1 MIKKNIVL
9 SVIMGVAITL
19 LLTSTNLAQA
29 DPTGDI
35 VFITVVDILVTPEQ
49 TVVAVVDDGGLEAF
63 FFLLGDP
70 LFPLGVDIDDDSV
83 RIEMPFGIPI
93 PIQFSVH
100 IDDIDWLDESG
111 QEVPGSI
118 EVVSCEGFV
127 LDFPIGPVSV
137 NWMNDEDGSA
147 IWIFLDPI
155 FPPGFPASIHCIYT
169 VEHLEP
175 EPVMPIPT
183 IDPPSVE
190 VILPRGESTGA
201 ITKIIDPDEN
211 EFFSANFFDFAPEGD
226 DCEVSGFNDNI
237 EKILDLPGPF
247 VSSEEFIANDDAEP
261 GLYHCTINFRIGYE
275 ELFGD
280 GGQIEKIVSQPVWID
295 IPEPEPEEPR
305 TIGFWKN
312 HQEQTQEHLPKFIG
326 EYEVVTFDDATDVFN
341 VNAKNAHDMLA
352 AQLLAAEIN
361 VWNNVSSCQ
370 EVDDAI
376 EAAQGTL
383 DVANYAGPGST
394 DAPKK
399 SDKDEVNAIKDILNQ
414 FNNFGCS

>member
-1 MIKKNIVL
+1 MIKKNTIL
-9 SVIMGVAITL
+9 SVLMGVTITL
-19 LLTSTNLAQA
+19 LLTSTNPAQA
-29 DPTGDI
+29 DPTGDLVLI
-35 VFITVVDILVTPEQ
+35 SVDGIFVLPEQ
-49 TVVAVVDDGGLEAF
+49 TVEAF
-63 FFLLGDP
+63 VGPGPEAIFDLLGNTN
-70 LFPLGVDIDDDSV
+70 FPLIVDIDDGLIWID
-83 RIEMPFGIPI
+83 MPFGNPSIEQWFI
-93 PIQFSVH
+93 T
-100 IDDIDWLDESG
+100 IDDIDWFDEDG
-111 QEVPGSI
+111 GEVAGFI
-118 EVVSCEGFV
+118 TALTCEGFI
-127 LDFPIGPVSV
+127 LDVVPIGEVFSDFETQP
-137 NWMNDEDGSA
+137 DGS
-147 IWIFLDPI
+147 IIGILVQL
-155 FPPGFPASIHCIYT
+155 PPNFINTSIQCEYF

-190 VILPRGESTGA
+190 VILPRGESTGE
-201 ITKIIDPDEN
+201 ITKNIDPDEN
-211 EFFSANFFDFAPEGD
+211 EFFSANQFGFAPEGD
-226 DCEVSGFNDNI
+226 DCEETGFNDNI
-237 EKILDLPGPF
+237 EKILDLPAPF

-275 ELFGD
+275 VLFGD
-280 GGQIEKIVSQPVWID
+280 GGQIEKIVSQPVWIE

-312 HQEQTQEHLPKFIG
+312 HQEQTEEHLPMFIG
-326 EYEVVTFDDATDVFN
+326 GYEVVTFDDATDVFN

-361 VWNNVSSCQ
+361 VWNNVPSCQ

-376 EAAQGTL
+376 EAANGNL
-383 DVANYAGPGST
+383 GVANYEGPGTT